1 MVPFLN
7 NSFEKSIMIDGGIHF
22 NGLSDLYLLEG
33 VMNEF
38 CYAQSLLFY
47 EENIEELKK

>member
-1 MVPFLN
+1 
-7 NSFEKSIMIDGGIHF
+7 MIDGGIHF